1 MSTLQ
6 NRMFRELLE
15 KEIFEAAKLSA
26 FEFADDTSNRRA
38 YPAIAAI
45 NALDR
50 FAEDLPN
57 STGDG
62 LEIIRMLHAIG
73 SPATVASTGGRYFG
87 FVNGG
92 AIPVALGA
100 RWLADFWDQNSALFN
115 MSPVSSK
122 LEDVCESWLRA
133 LFGLPPETAAGFVSG
148 TSSAILC
155 GLAAGRYR
163 VFQNQGWDINKKGF
177 RNAPSIRIVAG
188 RHAHGAVVKAVAVLG
203 MGIESIEWVDVD
215 EQGRIIPGDVPE
227 LDETTIL
234 ILQAG
239 NVNSGAFDAFE
250 ILCRRANVAGAW
262 VHVDGAF
269 GLWAAACSTLSYLT
283 RGVEA
288 ASSWSVDG
296 HKTLNTPYDSG
307 IILCR
312 DKASLAAALQ
322 ASGSYLVYSDN
333 RDGMLYTPEMSRR
346 ARATELWATIKY
358 LGKSGIDELVSGL
371 HARAVQMA
379 GELRAE
385 GFEVLNDIVF
395 NQVLVACENDV
406 ITDRTIGYVQE
417 SGECWVGGAKWLQR
431 AVVRIS
437 VCSWATTSE
446 DISRSV
452 EAFVE
457 ARSRARHDAYS
468 LNDPGSFTRQPPLL

>member
-1 MSTLQ
+1 MTSSLQ
-6 NRMFRELLE
+6 NKMFRELLG
-15 KEIFEAAKLSA
+15 KEIFEAAKQCA
-26 FEFADDTSNRRA
+26 FEYADGTFLRRA
-38 YPAIAAI
+38 YPEKAAI
-45 NALDR
+45 SALDR
-50 FAEDLPN
+50 FAEDLPK

-62 LEIIRMLHAIG
+62 LEIIRVLHAFG

-92 AIPVALGA
+92 AIPAALGA
-100 RWLADFWDQNSALFN
+100 RWLADFWDQNSALFK

-122 LEDVCESWLRA
+122 LEDVCEGWLRA

-163 VFQNQGWDINKKGF
+163 AFQNQGWDINQKGF
-177 RNAPSIRIVAG
+177 RNAPGIRVVAG
-188 RHAHGAVVKAVAVLG
+188 RHAHGTVVKAVAVLG
-203 MGIESIEWVDVD
+203 MGVENIEWVDVD
-215 EQGRIIPGDVPE
+215 DQGRIIPDDVPE

-239 NVNSGAFDAFE
+239 NVNSGSFDAFE
-250 ILCRRANVAGAW
+250 TLCGRANVAGAW

-269 GLWAAACSTLSYLT
+269 GLWAAACSTLSHLT
-283 RGVEA
+283 RGIEA
-288 ASSWSVDG
+288 ATSWSVDG

-312 DKASLAAALQ
+312 DKASLVAALQ
-322 ASGSYLVYSDN
+322 ASGSYIVYSDN
-333 RDGMLYTPEMSRR
+333 RDGMLCTPEMSRR

-379 GELRAE
+379 RELRAE
-385 GFEVLNDIVF
+385 GFEVLNDVVF
-395 NQVLVACENDV
+395 NQVLIACENDV

-417 SGECWVGGAKWLQR
+417 SGECWVAGAKWRQR

-457 ARSRARHDAYS
+457 ARGRARHDARS
-468 LNDPGSFTRQPPLL
+468 I

>member
-1 MSTLQ
+1 MTNSLQ
-6 NRMFRELLE
+6 NKMFRELLG
-15 KEIFEAAKLSA
+15 KEIFEAAKQCA
-26 FEFADDTSNRRA
+26 FEYADGTFLRPTS
-38 YPAIAAI
+38 PSKAAI
-45 NALDR
+45 GALDR
-50 FAEDLPN
+50 FAEDLPI

-62 LEIIRMLHAIG
+62 LEIIRALHTFG

-87 FVNGG
+87 FVTGG
-92 AIPVALGA
+92 AIPAALGA
-100 RWLADFWDQNSALFN
+100 RWLADFWDQNSALFK

-122 LEDVCESWLRA
+122 LEDVCEGWLRA

-163 VFQNQGWDINKKGF
+163 AFRNQGWDINQKGF
-177 RNAPSIRIVAG
+177 RNAPRIRIVAG
-188 RHAHGAVVKAVAVLG
+188 RHAHATVVKAVAVLG

-215 EQGRIIPGDVPE
+215 DQGRIIPDHVPE

-234 ILQAG
+234 LLQAG
-239 NVNSGAFDAFE
+239 NVNSGSFDSFE
-250 ILCRRANVAGAW
+250 ALCGRANGAGAW

-269 GLWAAACSTLSYLT
+269 GLWAAACSSLSHLT

-288 ASSWSVDG
+288 ATSWSVDG

-312 DKASLAAALQ
+312 DRVSLVAALQ
-322 ASGSYLVYSDN
+322 ASGSYIAYSDN
-333 RDGMLYTPEMSRR
+333 RDGMLYTQEMSRR

-379 GELRAE
+379 GELRAV
-385 GFEVLNDIVF
+385 GFEVLNDVVF

-406 ITDRTIGYVQE
+406 ITDRTIAYVQE
-417 SGECWVGGAKWLQR
+417 SGECWVGGAKWRQR
-431 AVVRIS
+431 AVARIS

-446 DISRSV
+446 DVSRSV

-457 ARSRARHDAYS
+457 ARGRARLDS
-468 LNDPGSFTRQPPLL
+468 

>member
-1 MSTLQ
+1 MASSLQ
-6 NRMFRELLE
+6 DKMFRELLE
-15 KEIFEAAKLSA
+15 KGIFEAAKLSA
-26 FEFADDTSNRRA
+26 FEYADGTFSRRA
-38 YPAIAAI
+38 YPAKAAI
-45 NALDR
+45 SALDR
-50 FAEDLPN
+50 FAEDLPK

-62 LEIIRMLHAIG
+62 LEIIRMLHTFG
-73 SPATVASTGGRYFG
+73 SPATAASTGGRYFG

-92 AIPVALGA
+92 AIPTALGA
-100 RWLADFWDQNSALFN
+100 RWLADFWDQNSALFK

-122 LEDVCESWLRA
+122 LEDVCEAWLRE
-133 LFGLPPETAAGFVSG
+133 LFGLPAETAAGFVSG

-163 VFQNQGWDINKKGF
+163 AFQNQGWDINEKGF
-177 RNAPSIRIVAG
+177 RNAPRIRVVTS
-188 RHAHGAVVKAVAVLG
+188 RLAHGTVVKAVALLG
-203 MGIESIEWVDVD
+203 MGVENIEWVDVD
-215 EQGRIIPGDVPE
+215 DQGRIIPDDVPE

-234 ILQAG
+234 VLQAG
-239 NVNSGAFDAFE
+239 NVNSGSFEAFE
-250 ILCRRANVAGAW
+250 ILCGRANIAGAW

-269 GLWAAACSTLSYLT
+269 GLWAAACSTLSHLT
-283 RGVEA
+283 RGIEA
-288 ASSWSVDG
+288 ATSWSVDG

-312 DKASLAAALQ
+312 DKAALVAALQ
-322 ASGSYLVYSDN
+322 ASGSYIVYSDN

-379 GELRAE
+379 SLLRAD
-385 GFEVLNDIVF
+385 GFEVINDVVF
-395 NQVLVACENDV
+395 NQVLVACENNAV
-406 ITDRTIGYVQE
+406 TDRTIAYLQE
-417 SGECWVGGAKWLQR
+417 SGECWVGGAKWRQR

-446 DISRSV
+446 DISRSAA
-452 EAFVE
+452 AFAE
-457 ARSRARHDAYS
+457 ARGRARCQTAS
-468 LNDPGSFTRQPPLL
+468 V

>member
-1 MSTLQ
+1 MASSLQ
-6 NRMFRELLE
+6 NKMFREILE

-26 FEFADDTSNRRA
+26 FEYADGTFSRRA
-38 YPAIAAI
+38 YPMKATIS
-45 NALDR
+45 ALER
-50 FAEDLPN
+50 FAEDLPQ

-62 LEIIRMLHAIG
+62 VEIIRLLHAVG
-73 SPATVASTGGRYFG
+73 SPATAASTGGRYFG

-92 AIPVALGA
+92 AIPAALGA
-100 RWLADFWDQNSALFN
+100 RWLADFWDQNSALFK

-122 LEDVCESWLRA
+122 LESVCEAWLRE
-133 LFGLPPETAAGFVSG
+133 LLGLPAETAAGFVSG

-163 VFQNQGWDINKKGF
+163 VLQNQGWDINAKGL
-177 RNAPSIRIVAG
+177 RNAPPIRVVTSKQ
-188 RHAHGAVVKAVAVLG
+188 AHGTVVKAVAILG
-203 MGIESIEWVDVD
+203 IGIENIEWVDVD
-215 EQGRIIPGDVPE
+215 DQGRIITDAVPE

-239 NVNSGAFDAFE
+239 NVNSGCFDACE
-250 ILCRRANVAGAW
+250 ILCGRANVANAW

-269 GLWAAACSTLSYLT
+269 GLWAAACSTLSHLT
-283 RGVEA
+283 RGIEA
-288 ASSWSVDG
+288 ATSWSVDG

-312 DKASLAAALQ
+312 DKAALVAALQ
-322 ASGSYLVYSDN
+322 ASGSYIIYSDN

-358 LGKSGIDELVSGL
+358 LGKSGIDELVSEL
-371 HARAVQMA
+371 HTRAVQMA
-379 GELRAE
+379 SELLAE
-385 GFEVLNDIVF
+385 DFEVINEVVF

-406 ITDRTIGYVQE
+406 ITDRTIEYVQE
-417 SGECWVGGAKWLQR
+417 SGECWVGGATWRQR
-431 AVVRIS
+431 AVIRIS
-437 VCSWATTSE
+437 VCSWATTAE

-452 EAFVE
+452 QAFVE
-457 ARSRARHDAYS
+457 ARGRAR
-468 LNDPGSFTRQPPLL
+468 R

>member
-1 MSTLQ
+1 MASSLQ
-6 NRMFRELLE
+6 SKMFRELLG
-15 KEIFEAAKLSA
+15 KEIFEAAKQCA
-26 FEFADDTSNRRA
+26 FEYAEGTLNRRA
-38 YPAIAAI
+38 YPSKAAI
-45 NALDR
+45 GALDR
-50 FAEDLPN
+50 FVEDLPK

-62 LEIIRMLHAIG
+62 LEIIRMLHAFG

-92 AIPVALGA
+92 AIPAALGA
-100 RWLADFWDQNSALFN
+100 RWLADFWDQNSALFK

-122 LEDVCESWLRA
+122 LEDVCEAWLRA

-163 VFQNQGWDINKKGF
+163 AFQNRGWDINEKGF
-177 RNAPSIRIVAG
+177 RNAPRIRVVAG
-188 RHAHGAVVKAVAVLG
+188 RQAHGTIVKAVAVLG
-203 MGIESIEWVDVD
+203 MGVENIEWVDVD
-215 EQGRIIPGDVPE
+215 DQGRIIPDDVPE

-239 NVNSGAFDAFE
+239 NVNSGSFDAFE
-250 ILCRRANVAGAW
+250 ILCGRANAAGAW

-269 GLWAAACSTLSYLT
+269 GLWAAACSTLSHLT
-283 RGVEA
+283 RGIELA
-288 ASSWSVDG
+288 TSWSVDG

-312 DKASLAAALQ
+312 DQASLAAALQ
-322 ASGSYLVYSDN
+322 ASGSYLVYSDD

-346 ARATELWATIKY
+346 ARATELWATLKY

-385 GFEVLNDIVF
+385 GFEVLNDVVF

-406 ITDRTIGYVQE
+406 VTDRTIGYVQE
-417 SGECWVGGAKWLQR
+417 SGECWVGGAKWRQR
-431 AVVRIS
+431 TVIRIS
-437 VCSWATTSE
+437 VCSWATTSQ

-452 EAFVE
+452 GAFVE
-457 ARSRARHDAYS
+457 ARGRARHDARS
-468 LNDPGSFTRQPPLL
+468 V

>member
-1 MSTLQ
+1 MASSLQ
-6 NRMFRELLE
+6 DKMFRELLG
-15 KEIFEAAKLSA
+15 KEIFETAKQCA
-26 FEFADDTSNRRA
+26 FEYADGTFLRRA
-38 YPAIAAI
+38 YPAEAAI
-45 NALDR
+45 GGLDR
-50 FAEDLPN
+50 FAEDLPK

-62 LEIIRMLHAIG
+62 LEIIRALHTIG

-100 RWLADFWDQNSALFN
+100 RWLADFWDQNSALFK

-122 LEDVCESWLRA
+122 LEEVCEGWLQA
-133 LFGLPPETAAGFVSG
+133 LFGLPPDTAAGFVSG

-163 VFQNQGWDINKKGF
+163 AFQNQGWDINQQGF
-177 RNAPSIRIVAG
+177 RNAPAIRVVAG
-188 RHAHGAVVKAVAVLG
+188 RHAHGTVVKAIAVLG
-203 MGIESIEWVDVD
+203 VGVENIEWVDVD
-215 EQGRIIPGDVPE
+215 DQGRIIPDDVPE

-239 NVNSGAFDAFE
+239 NVNSGSFDAFE
-250 ILCRRANVAGAW
+250 TLCGRANGAGAW

-269 GLWAAACSTLSYLT
+269 GLWAAACSTLSHLT
-283 RGVEA
+283 RGIEA
-288 ASSWSVDG
+288 ATSWSVDG

-312 DKASLAAALQ
+312 DKASLVAALQ
-322 ASGSYLVYSDN
+322 ASGSYLAYSDA
-333 RDGMLYTPEMSRR
+333 RDGMLYTPELSRR
-346 ARATELWATIKY
+346 ARATELWATLKY
-358 LGKSGIDELVSGL
+358 LGTRGIDELIAML

-385 GFEVLNDIVF
+385 GFAVLNDVVF
-395 NQVLVACENDV
+395 NQVLAACENDA
-406 ITDRTIGYVQE
+406 ITDGTIGYVQE
-417 SGECWVGGAKWLQR
+417 SGECWVGGAKWRQW
-431 AVVRIS
+431 AVARIS
-437 VCSWATTSE
+437 VCSWATTPE

-452 EAFVE
+452 KAFVE
-457 ARSRARHDAYS
+457 ARGRAQVAAGARAS
-468 LNDPGSFTRQPPLL
+468 ES